1 MIRLLLVAEIH
12 DAETVS
18 DAEHILDIFREAVLP
33 ATEFGIV
40 LYHATSADLADPE
53 VERPWA

>member
-1 MIRLLLVAEIH
+1 MIRLLRVAEIQEA
-12 DAETVS
+12 DTPS
-18 DAEHILDIFREAVLP
+18 DADHILDLFREAVLP
-33 ATEFGIV
+33 ATEFVIV